1 MPACRQED
9 GGGEDSRYQPS
20 NAVEE
25 NERAQA
31 LEDYNQTIAD
41 DEVDHTAVE
50 AKQMELKLGK
60 NKS

>member
-1 MPACRQED
+1 M
-9 GGGEDSRYQPS
+9 SRLEWYDMLEIM
-20 NAVEE
+20 EE

-41 DEVDHTAVE
+41 DEVDITAVE
-50 AKQMELKLGK
+50 AKQLELKLGK